1 MDYQILFSIDHCS
14 SITVK
19 VEAFLKKKRFTQKDL
34 NVTLFLTTSSST
46 GLIETYLPINISGFE
61 LIDIYRSLNSH
72 W

>member
-14 SITVK
+14 SITFK

-72 W
+72 